1 MKAHMAR
8 HVHRL
13 SNKLLIKRTRESVA
27 LYGISENIICDGHS
41 LHLVVSM
48 VDDS

>member
-13 SNKLLIKRTRESVA
+13 SNELLIKRTQKSVV
-27 LYGISENIICDGHS
+27 LYGISENLISDGHS
-41 LHLVVSM
+41 LHLAVSM